1 MHEQVTL
8 AQIIDQTRYVE
19 RAHIWHKGMSPNQ
32 CQVCQYVERRLADMI
47 LEFART
53 NHTRPF

>member
-19 RAHIWHKGMSPNQ
+19 HAHICHKGMSPNR
-32 CQVCQYVERRLADMI
+32 CQVCKNAERRLAEMI
-47 LEFART
+47 LEFGRN